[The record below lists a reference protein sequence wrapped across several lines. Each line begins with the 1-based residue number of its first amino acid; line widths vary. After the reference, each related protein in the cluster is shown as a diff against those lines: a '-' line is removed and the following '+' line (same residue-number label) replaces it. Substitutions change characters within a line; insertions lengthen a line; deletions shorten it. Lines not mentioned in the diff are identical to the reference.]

1 VIAKVVALNLFALF
15 FCIGFV
21 HYSWLHFCMALC
33 IVIALYMSLFPI
45 LKERAK
51 SKGKLLL
58 SPLRARKSN
67 NYIEKE
73 KKNQRSKEIIP
84 RIK

>member
-1 VIAKVVALNLFALF
+1 
-15 FCIGFV
+15 
-21 HYSWLHFCMALC
+21 MALC

-58 SPLRARKSN
+58 SPLRARESN

-73 KKNQRSKEIIP
+73 KKIKEAKKLYQELSKEYQE
-84 RIK
+84 RQLYKEQ